1 MKLHRSDAFKQPKEN
16 HGPIMKLITN
26 TESSIRKF
34 AVYAWMDS
42 LLIQMAARN
51 SDGQHSGSP

>member
-1 MKLHRSDAFKQPKEN
+1 MKLHRSHAFKQLKEN
-16 HGPIMKLITN
+16 HGTVIKLITN
-26 TESSIRKF
+26 TESSIRKS

-51 SDGQHSGSP
+51 SDGQHSQSL